1 MPRSSLRG
9 LEKRWSKRSRSEG
22 KREREKTWPPSR
34 HLIFR
39 GEGRKVLQTLLF
51 ENWIRTSVNGKREGV
66 LSFGHALTENIP
78 CDAKPQRGD
87 YAVRPLIRVY
97 AIAKLPPRI
106 LQPQLRDTTTDVDQ
120 AGTPF
125 RSAFPDTIS
134 IGILSLPFPST
145 DGRTLLR
152 WSKLVPLLFFQYL
165 NWFSNK
171 FWILYDATIV
181 SSVYET
187 WTLKVLYILNS
198 IFESTNIGR
207 GLIDIWFNII

>member
-1 MPRSSLRG
+1 MI
-9 LEKRWSKRSRSEG
+9 EAIEEWE

-145 DGRTLLR
+145 DGRTDGRIGGRCFDDRSWFL
-152 WSKLVPLLFFQYL
+152 SC
-165 NWFSNK
+165 FSNI
-171 FWILYDATIV
+171 WIDFQI
-181 SSVYET
+181 
-187 WTLKVLYILNS
+187 N
-198 IFESTNIGR
+198 FESSTMRQLSRVCTKLERWKFYI
-207 GLIDIWFNII
+207 F

>member
-1 MPRSSLRG
+1 MI
-9 LEKRWSKRSRSEG
+9 EAIEEWE

-97 AIAKLPPRI
+97 AIAKLSSADSPAAASRYRHRCGSSWDSFSIRVPRYHFYRH
-106 LQPQLRDTTTDVDQ
+106 PV
-120 AGTPF
+120 P
-125 RSAFPDTIS
+125 AFS
-134 IGILSLPFPST
+134 VHGRT
-145 DGRTLLR
+145 DGRSLLR
-152 WSKLVPLLFFQYL
+152 SSKLVPLLFFQYL

-181 SSVYET
+181 SSCGVWQNVET
-187 WTLKVLYILNS
+187 FIYFKCYFSKVQC
-198 IFESTNIGR
+198 IGR
-207 GLIDIWFNII
+207 GLIDIWFNVI

>member
-1 MPRSSLRG
+1 MI
-9 LEKRWSKRSRSEG
+9 EAIEEWE

-187 WTLKVLYILNS
+187 
-198 IFESTNIGR
+198 
-207 GLIDIWFNII
+207 

>member
-1 MPRSSLRG
+1 MPRSSLPWVRKAMI
-9 LEKRWSKRSRSEG
+9 EAIEEWE

-97 AIAKLPPRI
+97 AIAKLSSADSPAAASRYHHRCGSSWDSFSIRVPRYHFYRH
-106 LQPQLRDTTTDVDQ
+106 PV
-120 AGTPF
+120 P
-125 RSAFPDTIS
+125 AFS
-134 IGILSLPFPST
+134 VH
-145 DGRTLLR
+145 GRTDIA
-152 WSKLVPLLFFQYL
+152 SMIEVGSSLVFPISEL
-165 NWFSNK
+165 
-171 FWILYDATIV
+171 
-181 SSVYET
+181 
-187 WTLKVLYILNS
+187 
-198 IFESTNIGR
+198 IFK
-207 GLIDIWFNII
+207 

>member
-1 MPRSSLRG
+1 MI
-9 LEKRWSKRSRSEG
+9 EAIEEWE

-97 AIAKLPPRI
+97 AIAKLSSADSPAAASRYHHRCGSSWDSFSIRVPRYHFYRH
-106 LQPQLRDTTTDVDQ
+106 PV
-120 AGTPF
+120 P
-125 RSAFPDTIS
+125 AFS
-134 IGILSLPFPST
+134 VHGRT
-145 DGRTLLR
+145 DGRTDRRSLLR

-181 SSVYET
+181 LSVYET

>member
-145 DGRTLLR
+145 DGRTDGRCFDHRSWFL
-152 WSKLVPLLFFQYL
+152 SC
-165 NWFSNK
+165 FSNI
-171 FWILYDATIV
+171 WIDFQI
-181 SSVYET
+181 
-187 WTLKVLYILNS
+187 N
-198 IFESTNIGR
+198 FESCTMRQLSRVCTKLERWKFYI
-207 GLIDIWFNII
+207 F